1 MKNKFDLT
9 HRIVAYLLDS
19 LNVNPLERGVDIQP
33 YVSEPLKD
41 IEVDDIYNFFNKLI
55 SDYKVAS
62 EMFSPP
68 QYDTSGEDPYMF
80 SIDDP
85 LNNTFTIVLT
95 DRFEEW
101 ATNYLKQPDNLY
113 PLQID
118 FTPNREIILNGY
130 FLLGKPDFDSEN
142 ELVFGYLFKNPNTR
156 TSQEDIEKAL
166 NIKINKSFHK
176 IIENLGFKG
185 DLKHI
190 FFQVSKNT
198 ILFRN
203 PVTPEEL
210 NKLGYSRIKLS

>member
-1 MKNKFDLT
+1 VKKEEEAKGVRAMSLREHNEGGRPVDAA
-9 HRIVAYLLDS
+9 RVAD
-19 LNVNPLERGVDIQP
+19 VARV
-33 YVSEPLKD
+33 EPTLAD
-41 IEVDDIYNFFNKLI
+41 V
-55 SDYKVAS
+55 
-62 EMFSPP
+62 
-68 QYDTSGEDPYMF
+68 
-80 SIDDP
+80 
-85 LNNTFTIVLT
+85 
-95 DRFEEW
+95 EEW